1 MEYRQLSDLSYRPN
15 RLLFESQLC
24 KEDKADFALGEANGT
39 HFVALIDINKCHDQT
54 LLNRIANYR
63 LQAKLTY
70 QLNDSK
76 TYFVK
81 PSVLA
86 EARSKVDD
94 GTFYD
99 GKKLLADFDQLL
111 QIAINRKVTDIHVI
125 VQPLGARIEFRQF
138 RELVPYKEY
147 DVQYINSLMAAI
159 YNDQGEEQSKDGEFN
174 PSKIQ
179 QTVIERFIDQKKY
192 RIRFS
197 SMNIDSSNPGANKH
211 LVSAYYAALRI
222 LPTDMSAI
230 KPLAE
235 LGYRQDQLVLLNNT
249 ILADSGVV
257 IFSGQL
263 NSGKST
269 TLGSLLKTIRAKYP
283 SKRVVSVESPPEYII
298 DGVMQHPVH
307 TSVDMSDQEM
317 SQAYKR
323 AMNACARSDMN
334 IGFINEIRNED
345 TAGFAKWVVEAGHLF
360 LSTVHAQSA
369 LGIVNRLQ
377 SFGIERD
384 IVCSP
389 KFIQLL
395 VNQALVQSVCSHCA
409 LDIEAMSAIE
419 DEETQAML
427 SRLHSMLKTYV
438 LTDYL
443 SAIRFR
449 NKQGCSHCAGG
460 INGLTVVAE
469 MVKPTGEL
477 LTLLSQSK
485 HIDAYLNW
493 RHQGELTVKESAILK
508 VVKGEVCPSS
518 LEAELGAINEVD
530 MLDSL
535 GELFFKSILRPFLNV
550 ETIEKISEM
559 HHAMA

>member
-1 MEYRQLSDLSYRPN
+1 MEYQQLSDLSYRPN

-63 LQAKLTY
+63 LQAKSEY

-138 RELVPYKEY
+138 RELVLYKEY
-147 DVQYINSLMAAI
+147 DVQYINSLIAAI

-197 SMNIDSSNPGANKH
+197 SMNIDSSNAGANKH
-211 LVSAYYAALRI
+211 LLSAYYAPLRI

-235 LGYRQDQLVLLNNT
+235 LGYRQDQLALLTHT

-269 TLGSLLKTIRAKYP
+269 TLGSLLKIIRFKYP

-395 VNQALVQSVCSHCA
+395 VNQALIQTLCPHCA
-409 LDIEAMSAIE
+409 LGIDATTSE
-419 DEETQAML
+419 DEDTQAML
-427 SRLHSMLKTYV
+427 LRLHSMLKTYV

-449 NKQGCSHCAGG
+449 NKQGCSHCTGG

-477 LTLLSQSK
+477 LTLLSQNK
-485 HIDAYLNW
+485 HIDAYLYW
-493 RHQGELTVKESAILK
+493 RGQGALTVKESAILK
-508 VVKGEVCPSS
+508 VIQGEVCPSS

-535 GELFFKSILRPFLNV
+535 GDVFFKEILCPFL
-550 ETIEKISEM
+550 EKSSIEKTSET
-559 HHAMA
+559 HHAMV